1 MEKFEKCEVAERD
14 GGLVGMWVGIGKE
27 RCRILG
33 WVKEE
38 VKHHGSDVEP
48 NQQSRGATTLDGSK
62 STKLIETHD
71 SIQSKEGCE
80 KRERKRGEK

>member
-1 MEKFEKCEVAERD
+1 MQN
-14 GGLVGMWVGIGKE
+14 LGMGEG
-27 RCRILG
+27 RG
-33 WVKEE
+33 
-38 VKHHGSDVEP
+38 KHHGSDVES

-80 KRERKRGEK
+80 KRERKREEK